1 LLKRDFGRREFLALA
16 GALAGAAAVAP
27 TRVDAAPIDS
37 GGIPG
42 LLDDFLA
49 LPGNKSAQLDVDA
62 VTEPWR
68 VTHDPDVPLFCGSAF
83 KTFVLATYL
92 KEVEAERLS
101 ESEQL
106 VIDDSIRSVGGGVF
120 EHLSGTTE
128 ARNVL
133 EAMIAHSDNTAT
145 DVALRRVGPDKV
157 RAFIAEAGLHQAR
170 IPDSTRRFF
179 SYLAG
184 SPAGED
190 MGWKGLEEMQ
200 TGKTDDRTPRP
211 PINGEE
217 TMVCPA
223 AEFVSYYKRALA
235 GAFFE
240 KKETLAEFKRIQ
252 AMADALAMVVPQD
265 TPAYGKGGSID
276 WNGFHCLAVAGQ
288 MIVATTPVTF
298 CLMLNWTDSDGD
310 KAAVE
315 ARYKQTVAEIL
326 RRARKQVLEPQT

>member
-1 LLKRDFGRREFLALA
+1 M
-16 GALAGAAAVAP
+16 
-27 TRVDAAPIDS
+27 
-37 GGIPG
+37 
-42 LLDDFLA
+42 
-49 LPGNKSAQLDVDA
+49 
-62 VTEPWR
+62 
-68 VTHDPDVPLFCGSAF
+68 
-83 KTFVLATYL
+83 
-92 KEVEAERLS
+92 
-101 ESEQL
+101 
-106 VIDDSIRSVGGGVF
+106 F

-145 DVALRRVGPDKV
+145 DVALHRVGPDKV
-157 RAFIAEAGLHQAR
+157 RALIAEAGLHQAR

-179 SYLAG
+179 SYIAG
-184 SPAGED
+184 YPAGED

-200 TGKTDDRTPRP
+200 AGKTDDRTPRP

-235 GAFFE
+235 GDFFA
-240 KKETLAEFKRIQ
+240 KKETLVEFKRIQ
-252 AMADALAMVVPQD
+252 AMADAIAMVVPED

-298 CLMLNWTDSDGD
+298 CLMLNWTDSDGE

-315 ARYKQTVAEIL
+315 TRYKQTVAEIL
-326 RRARKQVLEPQT
+326 RRTRKQVLEPQT